1 MCMPMP
7 HVKRISCI
15 LMQFICL
22 QMFKVYSAWPS
33 QTLRA
38 VRGEPPLQQP
48 CLPSGSNALRIRTVA
63 SQGIGP
69 KHAINGIG
77 NRTNMGFAN
86 EFAVGSLLD
95 AVHVAMGFTLDP
107 CSSHR
112 KKCRNL
118 KLQGCFEGFHA
129 GLCIKLLIFHRR
141 HWYLLISTDSYCFR
155 LLSGYRRPRLNPV

>member
-69 KHAINGIG
+69 KRCHKRHREQDQHGVCY
-77 NRTNMGFAN
+77 RVCHRFATGCC
-86 EFAVGSLLD
+86 ACRYGVYVGSLLITSQKMPQLE
-95 AVHVAMGFTLDP
+95 VARMLRGF
-107 CSSHR
+107 S
-112 KKCRNL
+112 CRAL
-118 KLQGCFEGFHA
+118 HQVVDF
-129 GLCIKLLIFHRR
+129 
-141 HWYLLISTDSYCFR
+141 
-155 LLSGYRRPRLNPV
+155 P